1 MPTIGEETYS
11 DDNRPG
17 CSFYRECSCT
27 KQEVNQTF
35 FCQSHHEHLHSHQVR
50 LDRWNLRKMETKMG
64 DPSGFR
70 IPHRDQR
77 GLPEEDA
84 LWGPKIQNLTTRF
97 FNVFSKAS
105 TVRKIKDCPQSSLV
119 LLLNDVSRCNSFD
132 QEWSP
137 FELDPWD
144 TQGVGT
150 WRLGR
155 CCFASWHGW
164 MWRCV
169 MFTCFYGPVLQ
180 CLAMSYSVLNRAST
194 VWHCMTCLCVM
205 ITTE

>member
-27 KQEVNQTF
+27 KQEVNQKF
-35 FCQSHHEHLHSHQVR
+35 FCQSHHEHLHSQQVR

-105 TVRKIKDCPQSSLV
+105 TVRKIKDCPQTSVSSSFKRRFAMQFFWSRMVSLWTWSV
-119 LLLNDVSRCNSFD
+119 RHSRRRDLTIGALLLRF
-132 QEWSP
+132 
-137 FELDPWD
+137 LA
-144 TQGVGT
+144 
-150 WRLGR
+150 R
-155 CCFASWHGW
+155 
-164 MWRCV
+164 V